1 MDDKNRKLTDD
12 VKFGKVNCDEAY
24 VENQDGKSKADSWM
38 TVADYIYEM
47 FDDSD
52 QFVILTLADIAY
64 NIRYVQAV
72 QVESGI
78 NVQIGIE
85 EGGNTKLV
93 EKICSEEECIDIF
106 QEFYE
111 SSYVRDIE
119 QYTPVKFWV

>member
-12 VKFGKVNCDEAY
+12 VKFGKVSCSEAY

-38 TVADYIYEM
+38 TVQDYIYKM

-52 QFVILTLADIAY
+52 QFVILTLANSAY

-72 QVESGI
+72 QVEGGI

-85 EGGNTKLV
+85 EGDNTKLV

-111 SSYVRDIE
+111 SSYVCGIE